1 MRTRTI
7 AMAALGLALA
17 SGLAACGSSSK
28 TKSATPTTT
37 SSTASTT
44 PAPSG
49 PTVQAGIN
57 DPKDPTIAVLQFM
70 PAEVTVAVG
79 APLTWSWT
87 GATEPHSV
95 TFFPPGQ
102 EPPTPDK
109 ADPLFPPT
117 PATGPIDGTTFVNS
131 GLQPLGPAPAKPLT
145 LTFSKEGT
153 YTYHCIIHPQ
163 MVGTVTVAATGA
175 DTAEAV
181 KSKGDA
187 EMAKWLD
194 EGRAA
199 KAKLA
204 GTPAVKTANSDGST
218 TWQVQTGASTA
229 HTDIL
234 AYGPLDQ
241 VKTGDKV
248 TFINSS
254 GAPHTATFFNDTPP
268 LQDPTDPKVLVP
280 SPGPSPQTLRATGLF
295 NTGALPPNSPP
306 GQGPPEA
313 ARSFTFVAGTAG
325 TFKFVCIY
333 HAPSSMVASLTVA

>member
-7 AMAALGLALA
+7 AIGALGLALA
-17 SGLAACGSSSK
+17 SGLVACGSSSK
-28 TKSATPTTT
+28 TKSATPTTAT
-37 SSTASTT
+37 TASTT
-44 PAPSG
+44 PGPSG

-70 PAEVTVAVG
+70 PAAVTVAVG

-102 EPPTPDK
+102 DPPTPDK

-117 PATGPIDGTTFVNS
+117 PATGPVDGTTLVNS
-131 GLQPLGPAPAKPLT
+131 GLRPLGPAPAKPMT

-175 DTAEAV
+175 ETADAV
-181 KSKGDA
+181 KAKGDA

-218 TWQVQTGASTA
+218 TWQVQSGVSTP

-234 AYGPLDQ
+234 AFGPLDE

-254 GAPHTATFFNDTPP
+254 GAPHTASFFNDTPP

-280 SPGPSPQTLRATGLF
+280 SPGPSPQTLAATGLF
-295 NTGALPPNSPP
+295 NTGLLPPDAPP

-325 TFKFVCIY
+325 TFKYVCIF
-333 HAPSSMVASLTVA
+333 HASSSMAASLTVA